1 MMPDK
6 RSLNRRE
13 SANDLPSVKKLRRN
27 AFGLG
32 IIGTLFGIDGA
43 RMAALEVRND
53 LADLCGIV
61 DAFYRL
67 LGDKNW
73 VFSNALNL
81 ERMRAV
87 ASGLTPEDAERAL
100 VEYLKEEGV
109 LHQMIIR
116 LNRFPDM
123 RPRIPLL
130 EKAERDYLDG
140 RYYSSVL
147 VTVSVMDGFVNDI
160 SKFEGRRGLHAK
172 KPEELHVP
180 DCVATVWEG
189 LPSVQEVFT
198 KSIHARVDEP
208 VFDVYRHGI
217 MHGMIVEYDNDLV
230 ASKAWCMLFAIA
242 DWADHMIGEQPSED
256 DEGASMSEVF
266 KKLSDSKKR
275 LAENNERLSIWQPHH
290 VDLGCPE
297 EFDKGIVESCKKYL
311 DAWKAGNYG
320 LLGSYFPNYTG
331 RTQGAQAGEAR
342 ELYSSHPIDGYE
354 VEEIDRPAA
363 AIAVAKVRLCYRND
377 SWVASVRFSRQSGT
391 APVADWEPGDWKVVR
406 YGADPFVDI
415 GTSCD

>member
-1 MMPDK
+1 MMTDK

-13 SANDLPSVKKLRRN
+13 SANDLPSVKELRRN

-61 DAFYRL
+61 DGFYHL

-87 ASGLTPEDAERAL
+87 VSGLTPEDAERAL

-123 RPRIPLL
+123 RPRISLL

-147 VTVSVMDGFVNDI
+147 VTVSVMDGFVNDV
-160 SKFEGRRGLHAK
+160 SKLEGRRGFTRKSLKSFMSQIALRQCGK
-172 KPEELHVP
+172 GFLLSRRCSPSPFMQGLMSQ
-180 DCVATVWEG
+180 CSMFIAT
-189 LPSVQEVFT
+189 
-198 KSIHARVDEP
+198 
-208 VFDVYRHGI
+208 
-217 MHGMIVEYDNDLV
+217 
-230 ASKAWCMLFAIA
+230 
-242 DWADHMIGEQPSED
+242 
-256 DEGASMSEVF
+256 
-266 KKLSDSKKR
+266 
-275 LAENNERLSIWQPHH
+275 
-290 VDLGCPE
+290 
-297 EFDKGIVESCKKYL
+297 ESCM
-311 DAWKAGNYG
+311 
-320 LLGSYFPNYTG
+320 
-331 RTQGAQAGEAR
+331 E
-342 ELYSSHPIDGYE
+342 
-354 VEEIDRPAA
+354 
-363 AIAVAKVRLCYRND
+363 
-377 SWVASVRFSRQSGT
+377 
-391 APVADWEPGDWKVVR
+391 
-406 YGADPFVDI
+406 
-415 GTSCD
+415 